1 MTENKRYL
9 SFAALCLEWPD
20 FCSVRLQKCPTSIR
34 TNSEHFM
41 RFGVSCM
48 GLLRIQENL
57 AGQARVPVSVAHTL
71 SEAFLDTAT
80 DASAVGFILARLPR
94 TDAPILWVQ
103 DRLSRK
109 EAGRPSLAGIGINR
123 PVITVDLSRATDV
136 LWAMEDG
143 LRCRALGAVI
153 GELWGDPSGLDF
165 TATKRLAMRAEAAD
179 VPCWLIRRAAS
190 PDLSAARDRWRV
202 AALPSAPNPHDPQAP
217 GQPRWSL
224 DLFRSRRHKPGK
236 WVGTYDRATD
246 HLDLTAAVRDGT
258 LEPGD
263 GTAGQRAAG

>member
-1 MTENKRYL
+1 M
-9 SFAALCLEWPD
+9 
-20 FCSVRLQKCPTSIR
+20 
-34 TNSEHFM
+34 
-41 RFGVSCM
+41 SCM
-48 GLLRIQENL
+48 GSLRMQEKL
-57 AGQARVPVSVAHTL
+57 AGQGQTPALVTHTL
-71 SEAFLDTAT
+71 SEAFSDMAT
-80 DASAVGFILARLPR
+80 DASVVGFVLSRLPR

-109 EAGRPSLAGIGINR
+109 EAGYPSLAGIGVRR
-123 PVITVDLSRATDV
+123 PVIMVDVSRAADV

-153 GELWGDPSGLDF
+153 GEIWGDPASLDF

-202 AALPSAPNPHDPQAP
+202 GALPSAPHPHDPQAP

-224 DLFRSRRHKPGK
+224 DLFRSRRVQPGK
-236 WVGTYDRATD
+236 WVGTYDGTADR
-246 HLDLTAAVRDGT
+246 LNLTAALRDGT
-258 LEPGD
+258 LAARD